1 MTLPDLFELCLGD
14 VVGLNAAPVVEVVG
28 GETVDGVSNDANV
41 LGLVTKL
48 PYKVNRLGLR
58 VKFV

>member
-14 VVGLNAAPVVEVVG
+14 VIGLNAAPVVEVVG
-28 GETVDGVSNDANV
+28 GEAVDGVSNDANV

-48 PYKVNRLGLR
+48 PYKVNGPGLR